1 MNGLAE
7 NRKAERDWKPGC
19 TKVRRMTL
27 RFPRALWQNR
37 ELCWRL
43 SEREVLGRYRGSL
56 LGMAWSFL
64 TPLAMLAV
72 YTFVFSQVFKAR
84 WGTLEN
90 EGPLGFA
97 VNLFAGLIVFNLF
110 SECANRA
117 PTLVLANP
125 SYVKKIVFP
134 LEVLAGVA
142 VGSAGFHAL
151 TSLVVL
157 AIFELIAFQSLPYTF
172 VWLPLVWVPLILG
185 CLAFTWVIAALGVFL
200 RDIGQLIGVIV
211 SMLMFLSPVFFPVS
225 ALPLQWQPIL
235 TLNPLAQVIEQ
246 TRKVLI
252 AGEHPQTTY
261 LIAGTIV
268 SALACELSFRLF
280 QKTKRAFADVM

>member
-1 MNGLAE
+1 M
-7 NRKAERDWKPGC
+7 KF
-19 TKVRRMTL
+19 
-27 RFPRALWQNR
+27 RFPHALWKHR
-37 ELCWRL
+37 ELWWRL
-43 SEREVLGRYRGSL
+43 TEREVLGRYRGSA
-56 LGMAWSFL
+56 LGIGWSFI

-84 WGTLEN
+84 WGGLEQA
-90 EGPLGFA
+90 GPLGFA

-110 SECANRA
+110 SECASRA
-117 PTLVLANP
+117 PTLVLANS

-134 LEVLAGVA
+134 LEILGAVA

-185 CLAFTWVIAALGVFL
+185 CLAFTWVIAALGVFV
-200 RDIGQLIGVIV
+200 RDIGQLVGIIV
-211 SMLMFLSPVFFPVS
+211 NMLMFLSPVFFPAS
-225 ALPLQWQPIL
+225 ALPLQWQPVLI
-235 TLNPLAQVIEQ
+235 LNPLAQVIEQ

-252 AGEHPQTTY
+252 AGEHPQASY
-261 LIAGTIV
+261 LIAGTIFGT
-268 SALACELSFRLF
+268 LACELSFRLF
-280 QKTKRAFADVM
+280 HKIKGAFADVM